1 MRLLLI
7 SDTLAPE
14 VHSRN
19 TQDEMLKLC
28 SRFEKALEELDIY
41 RSLPFGIPRSV
52 VISERDYTYRGVGYI
67 IFHFFT
73 SCKRS
78 LGAWSVFYVS
88 VTE

>member
-28 SRFEKALEELDIY
+28 SRFEKALEELDI
-41 RSLPFGIPRSV
+41 RAFLLESPDQVS
-52 VISERDYTYRGVGYI
+52 SERDYTYRGVGYI